1 MSKIYIKEITQMAN
15 EELTNVSSEE
25 MLGTDTDYVQA
36 INELKANS
44 VSKTEYSKLRAEN
57 KKLLDALVNG
67 QQIDLPKEETP
78 DIAELRKKLFN
89 KDGNL
94 SNLEYVETTLK
105 LREALIEAGERDPF
119 LPYGD
124 RVTVTAEMYD
134 KAQAVADGLQEC
146 VDFADG
152 DSGIFTAQ
160 LQRITK
166 DVLPGRRVR

>member
-1 MSKIYIKEITQMAN
+1 MN
-15 EELTNVSSEE
+15 EELINASSEE
-25 MLGTDTDYVQA
+25 MLGTDTDYVAA

-67 QQIDLPKEETP
+67 QQIDLPKEEP
-78 DIAELRKKLFN
+78 VNVDELRKKLFN
-89 KDGNL
+89 KDANL
-94 SNLEYVETTLK
+94 NNLEYVDTALK
-105 LREALIEAGERDPF
+105 LRNALIEQGERDPF
-119 LPYGD
+119 LPVGD
-124 RVTVTAEMYD
+124 RVSETSEMYD
-134 KAQAVADGLQEC
+134 IAHRVADGLQEC

-166 DVLPGRRVR
+166 DTPIKRRR

>member
-1 MSKIYIKEITQMAN
+1 MN
-15 EELTNVSSEE
+15 DELTNVSGTE
-25 MLGTDTDYVQA
+25 MSDTDADYVAA
-36 INELKANS
+36 IQELQNNT
-44 VSKTEYSKLRAEN
+44 VSKAQYEKLRGEN

-67 QQIDLPKEETP
+67 QQIETPKEEKP
-78 DIAELRKKLFN
+78 DITELRKKLFN

-94 SNLEYVETTLK
+94 SNLEYVETALK
-105 LREALIEAGERDPF
+105 LRNALIDAGERDPF

-124 RVTVTAEMYD
+124 RVTTTAEMYD

>member
-1 MSKIYIKEITQMAN
+1 MD
-15 EELTNVSSEE
+15 ELTNLTNASSEE
-25 MLGTDTDYVQA
+25 MLGTDTDYVAA

-67 QQIDLPKEETP
+67 QQIDLPKEEP
-78 DIAELRKKLFN
+78 VNVDELRKKLFN
-89 KDGNL
+89 KDANL
-94 SNLEYVETTLK
+94 NNLEYVDTALK
-105 LREALIEAGERDPF
+105 LRNALIEKGERDPF
-119 LPYGD
+119 LPVGD
-124 RVTVTAEMYD
+124 RVSETAEMYD
-134 KAQAVADGLQEC
+134 IAQRVADGLQEC

-166 DVLPGRRVR
+166 DTPIKRRR

>member
-1 MSKIYIKEITQMAN
+1 MN
-15 EELTNVSSEE
+15 DELTNVSGAEMSE
-25 MLGTDTDYVQA
+25 TDTDYVAA
-36 INELKANS
+36 IQELQNNT
-44 VSKTEYSKLRAEN
+44 VSKAQYEKLRGEN

-67 QQIDLPKEETP
+67 QQIETPKEEKA
-78 DIAELRKKLFN
+78 DVSELRKKLFN

-94 SNLEYVETTLK
+94 SNLEYVETALK
-105 LREALIEAGERDPF
+105 LRNALMDAGERDPF

-134 KAQAVADGLQEC
+134 QAQAVADGLQEC
-146 VDFADG
+146 VDFAEG

-166 DVLPGRRVR
+166 DILPGRRIR

>member
-1 MSKIYIKEITQMAN
+1 MN
-15 EELTNVSSEE
+15 EDLTNVSQQENVDDNIDYIEAIKE
-25 MLGTDTDYVQA
+25 MKQNLVDRSAFDK
-36 INELKANS
+36 LKS
-44 VSKTEYSKLRAEN
+44 EN

-67 QQIDLPKEETP
+67 QQIETPKEEKP
-78 DIAELRKKLFN
+78 DVTELRKKLFN

-94 SNLEYVETTLK
+94 SNLEYVDTALK
-105 LREALIEAGERDPF
+105 LRNALIDAGERDPF

>member
-1 MSKIYIKEITQMAN
+1 MN
-15 EELTNVSSEE
+15 DELTNVSGAE
-25 MLGTDTDYVQA
+25 MSDPDTDYVAA
-36 INELKANS
+36 IQELQNNT
-44 VSKTEYSKLRAEN
+44 VSKAQYEKLRGEN

-67 QQIDLPKEETP
+67 QQIEAPKEEKP
-78 DIAELRKKLFN
+78 DITELRKKLFN

-94 SNLEYVETTLK
+94 SNLEYVETALK
-105 LREALIEAGERDPF
+105 LRNALIDAGERDPF

-124 RVTVTAEMYD
+124 RVNLSSDMYD

-152 DSGIFTAQ
+152 DSGNYTAQ

-166 DVLPGRRVR
+166 DVLPGRRLR